1 MKRKL
6 LSLSLLSFLL
16 LPLCS
21 CGYNDSFVVER
32 SLKDELVDI
41 SFDEFKEKVENND
54 RFISLFYSEEC
65 YACDMLKN
73 DFLEDFI
80 KETHLKIYGIQV
92 SREEVTSYVYIDQIS
107 SSLKK
112 KNYTLDVNENNEQV
126 LYLTYPQIML
136 IEEKEVISTALGTGG
151 INKRY
156 FNKNVYLDRNSTYY
170 ILAEND
176 KISLKNSENPSFL
189 KNDQYVE
196 NRIVYYTSS
205 LTNNDEV
212 NYYLKPFM
220 EDYKYDIY
228 YVEDHLLKE
237 NKLEVYKNGE
247 LYETT
252 NNRANYL
259 PLLDS
264 YIKK

>member
-6 LSLSLLSFLL
+6 LSLSLLLFLL

-21 CGYNDSFVVER
+21 CGYNDSFIVER
-32 SLKDELVDI
+32 SLKDEIFDI
-41 SFDEFKEKVENND
+41 SFDEFKDKVENND

-205 LTNNDEV
+205 LQNNDEV

>member
-21 CGYNDSFVVER
+21 CGYNDSFIVER

-41 SFDEFKEKVENND
+41 SFDEFKEKVEKND

-92 SREEVTSYVYIDQIS
+92 SREELTSYVYIDQIS

-136 IEEKEVISTALGTGG
+136 IEGKEVISTALGTGG

-170 ILAEND
+170 ILTEND
-176 KISLKNSENPSFL
+176 KITLKNSENPSFL

-196 NRIVYYTSS
+196 NKIDYYTSS
-205 LTNNDEV
+205 LQNNDEV

-228 YVEDHLLKE
+228 YVEDYLLKE

>member
-80 KETHLKIYGIQV
+80 KDCNDNQIEGTYTMYVDTSLLPVGIMSAKSKLLKLL
-92 SREEVTSYVYIDQIS
+92 E
-107 SSLKK
+107 
-112 KNYTLDVNENNEQV
+112 
-126 LYLTYPQIML
+126 P
-136 IEEKEVISTALGTGG
+136 
-151 INKRY
+151 
-156 FNKNVYLDRNSTYY
+156 
-170 ILAEND
+170 
-176 KISLKNSENPSFL
+176 SLKNTNIVIECISVDAINYSYDNGFYADVFVINVSY
-189 KNDQYVE
+189 ND
-196 NRIVYYTSS
+196 
-205 LTNNDEV
+205 
-212 NYYLKPFM
+212 
-220 EDYKYDIY
+220 
-228 YVEDHLLKE
+228 
-237 NKLEVYKNGE
+237 
-247 LYETT
+247 
-252 NNRANYL
+252 
-259 PLLDS
+259 
-264 YIKK
+264 

>member
-41 SFDEFKEKVENND
+41 SFDEFKDKVENND

-65 YACDMLKN
+65 YACDMLKK

-189 KNDQYVE
+189 KDDRYVE

-205 LTNNDEV
+205 LQNNDEV
-212 NYYLKPFM
+212 NYYLKPFI